1 METYSTSLYA
11 KDAKGKIR
19 EWRIETDPAGLW
31 IYHGVHGG
39 AMQHKFE
46 EIGKGLAARTLREQI
61 FSRFNSRINKKI
73 DSGYSTCIIEA
84 ETRERT
90 NALGF
95 TKPMLAAKFKDV
107 KNINYEDLY
116 YQHKFDGNRVLV
128 KNENGVLI
136 AYSRQGKVIDTIDH
150 VLGGMMIP
158 EGMTLDG
165 EIYCHGESLQ
175 TIVSWVKRL
184 QPDTQRLRYHVYDVI
199 SDWQFYNARIER
211 MKLLELGENASLV
224 ETNKFDGSKSIQE
237 LLKESCD
244 LGYEGLI
251 LRQNGFSYEQKRSK
265 SLIKV
270 KHFEDHEFLII
281 GMHLSKDGRP
291 MLDCITDDDVVFK
304 TVVPGTMLEKDAIYK
319 DKENEGRYVHL
330 EFANYTKDGVP
341 FHPNAL
347 RILKTKDE
355 MK

>member
-46 EIGKGLAARTLREQI
+46 EIGKGLAARTLEEQI
-61 FSRFNSRINKKI
+61 FSRFNSRIGKKI

-84 ETRERT
+84 ETKERT

-95 TKPMLAAKFKDV
+95 AKPMLATKFKDL
-107 KNINYEDLY
+107 KNIDHNNLC
-116 YQHKFDGNRVLV
+116 YQHKLDGNRVLV
-128 KNENGVLI
+128 KNEGGALI
-136 AYSRQGKVIDTIDH
+136 AYSRQGKVIDTINH
-150 VLGGMMIP
+150 VLDGMIIP

-184 QPDTQRLRYHVYDVI
+184 QPDTQRLKYHVYDMVDKWLYPI
-199 SDWQFYNARIER
+199 RLQIIQS
-211 MKLLELGENASLV
+211 LELGDNASVV
-224 ETNKFDGSKSIQE
+224 ETAFFDGSKTISD
-237 LLKESCD
+237 LLKESRD

-251 LRQNGFSYEQKRSK
+251 LRQGSFPYEQKRSK

-270 KHFEDHEFLII
+270 KHFEDHEFLIL

-291 MLDCITDDDVVFK
+291 MLDCITDDAVVFK
-304 TVVPGTMLEKDAIYK
+304 TVAPGTMLEKDAIYK
-319 DKENEGRYVHL
+319 DKRNEGRYVHL

-347 RILKTKDE
+347 RILKSKDE
-355 MK
+355 LK